1 MSLLIKSS
9 HPCVIIE
16 GPNWSEA
23 PRVCAWMEEAG
34 LLNRSLQNR
43 DWPIE
48 HHDVFSLVDFAN
60 AAISLVSMVHNR
72 LVLMST
78 RWGLGCEFAL
88 LVKLGF
94 FELDSGRYRFA
105 LPKCSPYDDR
115 VAEAVIELCDT
126 DNGQGLRPEKMIVTQ
141 PFRQALKGPW
151 KLQNTMSPHPM
162 VKPQNTISPD
172 PMMLILEECDQT
184 WDA

>member
-1 MSLLIKSS
+1 MSSFIKSA
-9 HPCVIIE
+9 HACVVIE
-16 GPNWSEA
+16 GSNWSEA
-23 PRVCAWMEEAG
+23 SRVCAWMEEVG
-34 LLNRSLQNR
+34 QLNRSFLGR

-60 AAISLVSMVHNR
+60 AAISLVSMTHNR

-105 LPKCSPYDDR
+105 LPKCSPCGDR

-126 DNGQGLRPEKMIVTQ
+126 DSGQGLRPEKMIVTQ
-141 PFRQALKGPW
+141 PFRQALKGAW
-151 KLQNTMSPHPM
+151 KLQKTMSPHPM
-162 VKPQNTISPD
+162 VQPQNTLSPD
-172 PMMLILEECDQT
+172 PMMLSWRSDQT